1 MILEANK
8 IIQNWNELEDPLVYY
23 QQNQREALKEEL
35 KAKLK
40 QINNISMVCKEAKKP
55 LYVRKV
61 ERELKDN
68 LCLIT
73 ENERRYNSL
82 QYNLALNLKK
92 KITKLLLK
100 LLESLESKE
109 KSGFVEVQKNLLVS
123 RYIDVF
129 HGVESKVGQKQSG
142 NYKKDFTKSLKS
154 IEDYFKDEILCF
166 EGLLTYLSNVENI
179 IKQFHK
185 QVLD

>member
-1 MILEANK
+1 
-8 IIQNWNELEDPLVYY
+8 
-23 QQNQREALKEEL
+23 
-35 KAKLK
+35 
-40 QINNISMVCKEAKKP
+40 MVCKEAKKP

-109 KSGFVEVQKNLLVS
+109 KSGFVEV
-123 RYIDVF
+123 
-129 HGVESKVGQKQSG
+129 
-142 NYKKDFTKSLKS
+142 
-154 IEDYFKDEILCF
+154 
-166 EGLLTYLSNVENI
+166 
-179 IKQFHK
+179 
-185 QVLD
+185 